1 MRFVLVLSLFS
12 LPLALPARAQ
22 APQMNTVQPEN
33 GKIGSVLR
41 IHGVYLGKEKVD
53 EVYLTDHTFD
63 MKVKVLDQTEDSIEF
78 RIPPSAKPG
87 RLQLLVKT
95 AGKKPLLL
103 EQPVYITVEEK
114 DASVEVAASSH

>member
-1 MRFVLVLSLFS
+1 MRLVLAFSLLS
-12 LPLALPARAQ
+12 LPLALPAHAQ
-22 APQMNTVQPEN
+22 VPQMNTVQPDS

-63 MKVKVLDQTEDSIEF
+63 MKVKVLDQSEDSIEI

-95 AGKKPLLL
+95 TGKDPLLL

-114 DASVEVAASSH
+114 DPPLEVTASSH